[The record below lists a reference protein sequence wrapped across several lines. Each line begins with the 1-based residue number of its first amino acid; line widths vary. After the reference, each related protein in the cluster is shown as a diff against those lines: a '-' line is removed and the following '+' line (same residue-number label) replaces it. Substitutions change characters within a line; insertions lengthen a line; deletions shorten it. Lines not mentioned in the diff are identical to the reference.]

1 LFSRRA
7 QLLAGNE
14 QEKTTMSSPFTDHDS
29 SRDAH
34 AVASIDTSAS
44 SGGGTNPLWLLVA
57 AGALFFAVA
66 AAFLASG

>member
-14 QEKTTMSSPFTDHDS
+14 QEKMLMSSPSADHDS
-29 SRDAH
+29 PRDAH
-34 AVASIDTSAS
+34 TVTSSDTSAS
-44 SGGGTNPLWLLVA
+44 SDGGTNPLWLLVA
-57 AGALFFAVA
+57 AGALFFAIA